1 MGMVRTIPRLQ
12 NLICPVDR
20 VIAFGETAIDFC
32 GVPLG
37 ILRTPGHAPDH
48 ICVITP
54 DNVCFAGDALMTE
67 DVLAEA
73 MVPFVFDM
81 ADDLASKALLGQ

>member
-37 ILRTPGHAPDH
+37 ILRTPGHARTTSASSPRTTSALPG
-48 ICVITP
+48 TP
-54 DNVCFAGDALMTE
+54 
-67 DVLAEA
+67 
-73 MVPFVFDM
+73 
-81 ADDLASKALLGQ
+81 

>member
-48 ICVITP
+48 ICIVTP
-54 DNVCFAGDALMTE
+54 DNVCFARGRPHDRGRAGGSHGPLR
-67 DVLAEA
+67 L
-73 MVPFVFDM
+73 
-81 ADDLASKALLGQ
+81 

>member
-32 GVPLG
+32 GVKLG
-37 ILRTPGHAPDH
+37 VLRTPGHSPDH

-54 DNVCFAGDALMTE
+54 GQRLLCGGRPDDRGRAGRGHGPLR
-67 DVLAEA
+67 L
-73 MVPFVFDM
+73 
-81 ADDLASKALLGQ
+81 